1 MAKAKLTGEEAML
14 RKLRKLE
21 RTYPDK
27 MELAITVEAE
37 LIMTRSKSSFVP
49 VRLGALRTSGH
60 VEKAERVGRIV
71 LVRLVYGGVSA
82 PYAIIQHERLDFQ
95 HKVGEAKYLER
106 PLNQAVP
113 GMAKRMAR
121 TLDLD
126 RVRL

>member
-1 MAKAKLTGEEAML
+1 ML
-14 RKLRKLE
+14 RKLRKLSK
-21 RTYPDK
+21 TYPDR
-27 MELAITVEAE
+27 MELAIRVEAE
-37 LIMTRSKSSFVP
+37 LIMTKSKQSFVP
-49 VRLGALRTSGH
+49 VKLGALRSSGH
-60 VEKAERVGRIV
+60 VEAVERVGRII

>member
-1 MAKAKLTGEEAML
+1 ML
-14 RKLRKLE
+14 RKIRKLS

-27 MELAITVEAE
+27 MELAIRVEAE
-37 LIMTRSKSSFVP
+37 LVMTRSKQSFTP
-49 VRLGALRTSGH
+49 VKLGALRSSGH
-60 VEKAERVGRIV
+60 VTKVERVGRII

-95 HKVGEAKYLER
+95 HRVGEAKYLER

>member
-1 MAKAKLTGEEAML
+1 ML
-14 RKLRKLE
+14 RKIRKLQ

-27 MELAITVEAE
+27 MEMAITVEAE
-37 LIMTRSKSSFVP
+37 LIMTRSKASFVP
-49 VRLGALRTSGH
+49 VKLNALRSSGH

-95 HKVGEAKYLER
+95 HKVGQAKYLER
-106 PLNQAVP
+106 PLNEAVP

>member
-14 RKLRKLE
+14 RKIRKLQ

-27 MELAITVEAE
+27 MEMAITVEAE
-37 LIMTRSKSSFVP
+37 LIMTRSKASFVP
-49 VRLGALRTSGH
+49 VKLNALRSSGH

-95 HKVGEAKYLER
+95 HKVGQAKYLER
-106 PLNQAVP
+106 PLNEAVP